1 MFKFRRLISSVVALS
16 MTAVMFAGVA
26 FAAVPSDVAGTK
38 YEEAAEVLGALEIM
52 VGDADT
58 GNFRPEDAIIR
69 SEVAKVGVAV
79 MGLMDVANGSMYPT
93 RYPDVAADHWATGF
107 INVATGQGIVEGDD
121 VGTFRPDKQIK
132 FSEAV
137 AILVR
142 ALGYEPQAK
151 AKGGFPGGYLVTA
164 SNIGLTKGI
173 TASADQ
179 LISRG
184 AVAQMAYNALTI
196 NLMEQTGFGSD
207 INYEVVDKTLLKDYL
222 DVTLEEGIVTAV
234 GASSLEGE
242 SNLEKDE
249 IRIGEKVYKIGDA
262 DVRTV
267 LGFNVDA
274 YIYENEKTGDE
285 TLLLARPVEGKNN
298 VIKITS
304 DNLESIENT
313 ESSKVLNYWKDKESD
328 KKATK
333 ANISVKAK
341 VMYNGKSG
349 SFDDFKMIDS
359 GNIALLDTDRNGV
372 YDIVFVNETKNY
384 VVEEVIESTHKIVD
398 KYGLKTLVLDPE
410 DEDLTFTLVHGSQEV
425 ELSDLEEWD
434 VVTVTI
440 SKDEEF
446 IYGEVSTDSVTG
458 TVTETDEEK
467 VFINGDGYKVASN
480 YPGTIKLEDEGT
492 FYLDAEKKIAA
503 VDGEANV
510 STNFAYV
517 ADIGISS
524 GLNKVLDFKLFTKD
538 GETLVISSGEKI
550 KVNET
555 NNLTPEKALEAIK
568 GGKDSAKGQLIT
580 FEKNSDGK
588 IIRVNTAVSQSSIDE
603 DKFTLN
609 MQEEGVVYKS
619 VSSKLIGKTMSV
631 NITPETVIFDI
642 PAKSTD
648 TDDYSVRNK
657 SFFVNDDEYDV
668 LVFNVTED
676 YNAKAVIVTSSNG
689 QANEESAIAVVDKI
703 TTTKNKDG
711 INVEKLYAYQN
722 GEAITLITSEDDILV
737 KDKESKKVS
746 LEQGDII
753 QFKTNASGEIDGISV
768 LYDISEKNTEK
779 TVVHSDDMTT
789 SYGKVTKKF
798 ASSFNL
804 KVNDGAEEN
813 YSVGDADI
821 YVVDTTKS
829 AKQVRVGDAGDI
841 QKYDDADPERVFVRV
856 YKDVV
861 QEIVVIK

>member
-16 MTAVMFAGVA
+16 MTAVMFAATA
-26 FAAVPSDVAGTK
+26 FAAIPSDVAGTK

-52 VGDADT
+52 VGDAET

-79 MGLMDVANGSMYPT
+79 MGLLGVAENSNHAT
-93 RYPDVAADHWATGF
+93 KYPDVVSNHWANGF
-107 INVATGQGIVEGDD
+107 INVATDQGLVEGDD
-121 VGTFRPDKQIK
+121 VGTFRPDQQIK
-132 FSEAV
+132 YSEAV

-142 ALGYEPQAK
+142 ALGYEPQAES
-151 AKGGFPGGYLVTA
+151 KGGYPSGYLVTA
-164 SNIGLTKGI
+164 SNIGLTKGVSA
-173 TASADQ
+173 TANQ

-184 AVAQMAYNALTI
+184 AVAQMAFNALTI

-207 INYEVVDKTLLKDYL
+207 VNYEVVDKTLLKDYL
-222 DVTLEEGIVTAV
+222 DVTLVEGNVTAV
-234 GASSLEGE
+234 GSSSIDGE

-249 IRIGEKVYKIGDA
+249 IRIDDKIYKIGDA

-267 LGFNVDA
+267 LGFYVDA
-274 YIYENEKTGDE
+274 YIFEDDKTGNE

-298 VIKITS
+298 VLKVTS
-304 DNLESIENT
+304 DNIESVENT
-313 ESSKVLNYWKDKESD
+313 ESSKVLNYWKDKEED
-328 KKATK
+328 KKASK
-333 ANISVKAK
+333 ANISSDAK
-341 VMYNGKSG
+341 IMYNGKSG
-349 SFDDFKMIDS
+349 TFEDFKMIDS
-359 GNIALLDTDRNGV
+359 GNIALLDTDGNGV
-372 YDIVFVNETKNY
+372 YDIVFVNETQNY
-384 VVEEVIESTHKIVD
+384 VVEEVIESTYKIVD

-410 DEDLTFTLVHGSQEV
+410 DDDLTFTLVHGSQEI
-425 ELSDLEEWD
+425 ELGDLKEWD
-434 VVTVTI
+434 VITVTT

-458 TVTETDEEK
+458 TVTETDDEK
-467 VFINGDGYKVASN
+467 VFINGEGYKVAAN

-503 VDGEANV
+503 VDGETTV
-510 STNFAYV
+510 SSNYAYI
-517 ADIGISS
+517 ADIGVSN
-524 GLNKVLDFKLFTKD
+524 GLDKVLDFKLFTKD
-538 GETLVISSGEKI
+538 GETLVISSGAKI
-550 KVNET
+550 KVNDQ
-555 NNLTPEKALEAIK
+555 NNLTPEQALEAIK
-568 GGKDSAKGQLIT
+568 GSRDSAKGQLIT

-588 IIRVNTAVSQSSIDE
+588 INRVNTYTTQSAIDE

-631 NITPETVIFDI
+631 NITDDTVIFDI
-642 PAKSTD
+642 PATSTD
-648 TDDYSVRNK
+648 TDDYSIRKK

-676 YNAKAVIVTSSNG
+676 YNAKAVIVTNSTG
-689 QANEESAIAVVDKI
+689 QANEEDAIAVVDKI

-711 INVEKLYAYQN
+711 VNVEKLYAYQN
-722 GEAITLITSEDDILV
+722 GEAISLMTSEDDILV
-737 KDKESKKVS
+737 KSKGAEKVS
-746 LEQGDII
+746 LQQGDII
-753 QFKTNASGEIDGISV
+753 QYKTNASGEIDGITV
-768 LYDISEKNTEK
+768 LYDISEKDTEK
-779 TVVHSDDMTT
+779 TVVHSDNMSTF
-789 SYGKVTKKF
+789 YGKVTKKF
-798 ASSFNL
+798 SSSFNL
-804 KVNDGAEEN
+804 QINDGAVEN
-813 YSVGDADI
+813 FSIGDADI

-841 QKYDDADPERVFVRV
+841 QKFDDTSPERVFVRV